1 MPWLCVWDAIYG
13 ITPPSKAWR
22 PDDEEPVITAE
33 GDKICQRCAKK
44 WRDGHNQQQ
53 LENSKKKGSTK

>member
-1 MPWLCVWDAIYG
+1 MSWLCDWDAIYG
-13 ITPPSKAWR
+13 IWPVSEAWR

-44 WRDGHNQQQ
+44 WWDGYNQQQ
-53 LENSKKKGSTK
+53 LENSKKKGGAL